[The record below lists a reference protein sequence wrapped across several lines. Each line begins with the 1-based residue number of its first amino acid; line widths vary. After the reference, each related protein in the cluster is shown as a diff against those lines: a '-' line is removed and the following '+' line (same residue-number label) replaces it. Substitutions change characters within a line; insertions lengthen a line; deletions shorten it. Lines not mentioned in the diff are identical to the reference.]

1 MKINLPSLQQL
12 IKEAG
17 ATLVRFPL
25 VLACA
30 VAGTYAVWELIDL
43 SNENKDL
50 QAMQMGHLLM
60 VCALGLTVLTAFT
73 LFSER
78 RNHNNIVRWALQLFW
93 SGILFWYYITLP
105 DTFTIYEI
113 FRYAIYVFAGHLLVA
128 FLPYSG
134 INEPEGFWQY
144 NKSIFLRILTSVL
157 YTGVLTIGLCIALL
171 AVDQLFDIEVKGE
184 YYAKIIFTM
193 MGIFNTWFFLSGV
206 PKQLE
211 QLQMETAY
219 PKGLKV
225 FTQFVLLPLITL
237 YMVILYVYMGKII
250 ITGVWPEGWVSW
262 LVMCFAVAGILAL
275 LLIWPIRNDEGNK
288 WIGFYSKSFYFA
300 IFPLV
305 ILLFAS
311 IRIRIN
317 EYGFTEPRYY
327 VLILACWLAGMATY
341 FLISKSKSVK
351 VIPFSLFVLAIFS
364 VHGPWSAFSIS
375 KQSQLN
381 RFETLLEKNKLF
393 ENGLVVK
400 ATDTIPKTDNVQ
412 ICETIDYI
420 NEYHGYK
427 EFQPYFVQSLDSV
440 MKPDTVG
447 AFVSED
453 DRMIKLIGLE
463 WMNTYMLNNDSEK
476 YFYGNL
482 HDNAVI
488 PVAGYDAF
496 RNVDFYIYD
505 TDVKEQVRDFSFGE
519 DSVKLVYNN
528 KKHQII
534 LSHLNDSATIN
545 IIDFV
550 NRMESKRS
558 SNSTYPVPEMTLN
571 ASLPDVRIKLVVKS
585 ISGKQI
591 KGQLKI
597 NAMNADVFVKF
608 EKTSVQ

>member
-12 IKEAG
+12 FKEAG
-17 ATLVRFPL
+17 ATLIRFPL
-25 VLACA
+25 VLVCA
-30 VAGTYAVWELIDL
+30 LAGTYAVWELIDL

-50 QAMQMGHLLM
+50 QAMQMGQVLM

-78 RNHNNIVRWALQLFW
+78 RNHSNIVKWAIQLLW
-93 SGILFWYYITLP
+93 SAILFWYYVTLP

-128 FLPYSG
+128 FLPFAG
-134 INEPEGFWQY
+134 ISEPEGFWQY
-144 NKSIFLRILTSVL
+144 NKTLFLRILTSVL

-171 AVDQLFDIEVKGE
+171 AVDQLFDFEVKGE

-193 MGIFNTWFFLSGV
+193 MGIFNTWFFLAGV
-206 PKQLE
+206 PGKLE
-211 QLQMETAY
+211 QLQLETAY

-250 ITGVWPEGWVSW
+250 ITCVWPEGWVSW

-311 IRIRIN
+311 IRLRIN

-327 VLILACWLAGMATY
+327 VLLLACWLALIAAY
-341 FLISKSKSVK
+341 FLISKKKSVK
-351 VIPFSLFVLAIFS
+351 VIPMSLFVIAILS

-381 RFETLLEKNKLF
+381 RFEALLEKNQLL
-393 ENGLVVK
+393 ENGMVVK
-400 ATDTIPKTDNVQ
+400 AVETIPKTDNVQ

-427 EFQPYFVQSLDSV
+427 EFQPYFSQPLDSV

-447 AFVSED
+447 AYVSEND
-453 DRMIKLIGLE
+453 KIINLIGLE
-463 WMNTYMLNNDSEK
+463 WMYAYMLNDDSEK
-476 YFYGNL
+476 YFYANV

-496 RNVDFYIYD
+496 RNVDFFMYS
-505 TDVKEQVRDFSFGE
+505 TDMREQIRDFGFGG
-519 DSVKLVYNN
+519 DSLKLVYNS
-528 KKHQII
+528 KSQKITI
-534 LSHLNDSATIN
+534 THLNDSASIN
-545 IIDFV
+545 VVDFV

-558 SNSTYPVPEMTLN
+558 TNNSYPVAEMTLS
-571 ASLPDVRIKLVVKS
+571 AILPDVRIKLVVKS
-585 ISGKQI
+585 VSGKRI
-591 KGQLKI
+591 KDSIKI
-597 NAMNADVFVKF
+597 DAMNADVFVKF
-608 EKTSVQ
+608 EKTTVQ

>member
-78 RNHNNIVRWALQLFW
+78 RNHNNIVRWAIQLLW
-93 SGILFWYYITLP
+93 TAILIWYYVTLP

-311 IRIRIN
+311 IRLRIS

-327 VLILACWLAGMATY
+327 VLLLACWLALIAAY
-341 FLISKSKSVK
+341 FLISKKKSVK
-351 VIPFSLFVLAIFS
+351 VIPMSLFVIAILS
-364 VHGPWSAFSIS
+364 VHGPWSAFQIS
-375 KQSQLN
+375 KKSQLN
-381 RFETLLEKNKLF
+381 RFETLLEKNQLL
-393 ENGLVVK
+393 ENNMVVK
-400 ATDTIPKTDNVQ
+400 AVDTIPKTDNLQ
-412 ICETIDYI
+412 ICETIDYM

-427 EFQPYFVQSLDSV
+427 EFQPYFSQQLDSV

-447 AFVSED
+447 AYVSEN
-453 DRMIKLIGLE
+453 DRIIKLIGLE
-463 WMNTYMLNNDSEK
+463 WVHEYMLKNESEK
-476 YFYGNL
+476 YFYANL
-482 HDNAVI
+482 YDNVVI

-496 RNVDFYIYD
+496 RNVDFFMYD

-519 DSVKLVYNN
+519 DSVKFVYNN

-534 LSHLNDSATIN
+534 ISHLNDSTTIN

-558 SNSTYPVPEMTLN
+558 SNSTYPVTEMTLN

-585 ISGKQI
+585 ISGK
-591 KGQLKI
+591 KVKDQLNI
-597 NAMNADVFVKF
+597 NAMNADFFVKF
-608 EKTSVQ
+608 EKTTLQ